1 LGKAEGWL
9 NQVTEDLYC
18 LGVPFNLYLLKAE
31 EPILIE
37 GGLSPLYSLLEEGA
51 RTLGFGLEEI
61 RRAFVLH
68 AHADHLMALSV
79 LKGHNPEVRI
89 YGSSEAQ
96 RALSRDKVWER
107 FKAVGG
113 QTGEALR
120 RELGLPRPP
129 EGSRVFVEEV
139 LEDGQVLD
147 LGGHELKVL
156 STPGHSPCSISL
168 LLDGEVL
175 LVSDALGGWLHRS
188 PTGPRPNPFW
198 NLEQYISSAKK
209 LEAVPCSALCL
220 GHNGFLLGRERIEA
234 FFRGFWRNLNDFIE
248 EVSLRVKG
256 VEDFQREKLRYA
268 EMWHTDFLRFF
279 PPKAH
284 LEAVQ
289 VLLLR
294 TVEFLGR
301 NDLVKALKETGG

>member
-1 LGKAEGWL
+1 MDKAKGWL

-18 LGVPFNLYLLKAE
+18 LDGPFNLYLLRGE
-31 EPILIE
+31 EPALIE
-37 GGLSPLYSLLEEGA
+37 GGLSSLYGLLEEGV

-61 RRAFVLH
+61 SAAFVLH

-79 LKGHNPEVRI
+79 LKDRNPKMRI
-89 YGSSEAQ
+89 YGSAEAQ
-96 RALSRDKVWER
+96 KALSQDKVWER
-107 FKAVGG
+107 LKAVGG

-120 RELGLPRPP
+120 QQMGLPRPP
-129 EGSRVFVEEV
+129 EGSRLLVEEV
-139 LEDGQVLD
+139 LEDGQLLH

-168 LLDGEVL
+168 LLDEKVL

-188 PTGPRPNPFW
+188 PMGPRPNPFW
-198 NLEQYISSAKK
+198 DVEQYISSAKR
-209 LEAVPCSALCL
+209 LEEVPCSVICL
-220 GHNGFLLGRERIEA
+220 GHNGFLQGGEGIEA
-234 FFRGFWRNLNDFIE
+234 FFRGFWKNLNDFIE
-248 EVSLRVKG
+248 EVSSRVKD

-284 LEAVQ
+284 IKAVEI
-289 VLLLR
+289 LLVR
-294 TVEFLGR
+294 TLEFLGR
-301 NDLVKALKETGG
+301 HNILKALKEVSQ